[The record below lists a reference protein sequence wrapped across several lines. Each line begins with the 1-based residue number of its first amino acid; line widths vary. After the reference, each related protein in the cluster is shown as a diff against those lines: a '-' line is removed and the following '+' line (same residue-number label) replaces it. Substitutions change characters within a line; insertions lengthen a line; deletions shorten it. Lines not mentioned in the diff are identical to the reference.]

1 MGNFSYV
8 SMIIEDTESFENGF
22 VSNYW
27 YDADGERMVK
37 TSGEHEA
44 IYVDYSASRVL
55 YQACLSIAE
64 AKPIISESNSE
75 FLGDNTCTHASRSIS
90 VHTSLLEKVESNC
103 KTEEYI
109 RQPTTKEF
117 ISLLMCSP

>member
-1 MGNFSYV
+1 MIYV
-8 SMIIEDTESFENGF
+8 H
-22 VSNYW
+22 W
-27 YDADGERMVK
+27 YDANSERMVR

-75 FLGDNTCTHASRSIS
+75 FLGDNTNTHASRSIS
-90 VHTSLLEKVESNC
+90 IHTSLLEKLQSKSNS

-109 RQPTTKEF
+109 RQPTTKEL

>member
-1 MGNFSYV
+1 
-8 SMIIEDTESFENGF
+8 
-22 VSNYW
+22 
-27 YDADGERMVK
+27 MVR

-75 FLGDNTCTHASRSIS
+75 FLGDNTCTHASRSIL
-90 VHTSLLEKVESNC
+90 VHTSLLENC